1 MRKQQFYVILA
12 LIGVLSFSPQSQ
24 AADNLPEYGEVELP
38 TSTPET
44 GKEYYV
50 YNLNAQKFLT
60 RTTLGGDVN
69 GNCAWGTRACIG
81 DFKVDEFAVDGA
93 NKIGKFDAYV
103 FKLTQDTNTGLF
115 SLFSTG
121 WKRNRDYERSS
132 VAQGYL
138 NVSAAGTYGAGYVYT
153 DHGGESYLYWKIT
166 PSGEMPSAY
175 TMQYKTNENYL
186 APANDAEGSFTLQNE
201 NNNYKYW
208 QFVLKENLPKYYA
221 RIALKQMLDNVKS
234 ELTDKSDA
242 ALEEAFTTAVGIYN
256 DENAGSLQIYAQT
269 TALQTAMDKHTYPG
283 YEDITASC
291 NIGTGFEDV
300 FNRNTTHSATST
312 LAAGKYRLRIQAF
325 DAFTSQ
331 GSYLYAKIK
340 GVEQKTT
347 IGIRTTKYLN
357 INNVPT
363 NTSTSEEAYAEG
375 GYAES
380 LVFEVPLEAEVE
392 VGINIIA
399 SGSRWSTYKNM
410 QLARIGDA
418 SDAATQEQIKTLT
431 DLKESA
437 SVLTKEKMNGSILSK
452 LQETLSA
459 AISLL
464 NETTPQAADVVTAS
478 GNLTSSISDAKT
490 SIANYAI
497 LKQAYDN
504 LFATWNLLKINTP
517 DETGTITSAEA
528 ALKAINDSY
537 EAATVE
543 GIDNEIRAQIAAYHN
558 AENTLRA
565 KAMRKTVDTES
576 IMNGTF
582 DANSNWSG
590 MGTWTQNCVEYYNTA
605 NINLYQTISGL
616 SANETYSLSVQ
627 GFHRANDQKVID
639 AYLNGTGAM
648 NAYLYA
654 KSSNNKE
661 WKLPLMS
668 LYAESGKTSGN
679 DNSRPI
685 SPAEAQENF
694 SKGIYNNVLCGITP
708 GTDGTL
714 TIGIKYEGNLV
725 SRSWTCV
732 DNFSLTR
739 DCHFDPLTGHA
750 TGDILKGDLI
760 ACEAAISQIKD
771 EHSFRA
777 SDDVADKA
785 ISYVRNFSATGINQL
800 SENGWQTI
808 CLPFDVET
816 ITADKNGTPKVLNP
830 ETDFWLYKADLTTQ
844 KFVKASSIEANRI
857 YLLAMPNDPEIYAEE
872 MNISGDVTFSG
883 HGIKKTEIIPVDLA
897 SNYRF
902 TADYQA
908 SNNGYGITD
917 ITENGQSRS
926 VFKTATNNGAFWGYA
941 LQTGTGTA
949 PTYLDLF
956 GDHTTT
962 SLREHNTLAD
972 PSQNIQIYTQGE
984 RIEVNAP
991 NPASLG
997 IYRTDGQFVK
1007 RIRVPQGISQFPM
1020 PAGKYIINGKII
1032 IVNP

>member
-1 MRKQQFYVILA
+1 MRKQQFYAILA
-12 LIGVLSFSPQSQ
+12 FIGLLSFSPQSQ
-24 AADNLPEYGEVELP
+24 AADNLPEYGEVQLP
-38 TSTPET
+38 TSIPET

-93 NKIGKFDAYV
+93 NKIGKFDAFV
-103 FKLTQDTNTGLF
+103 FRLTQDTNTGLF
-115 SLFSTG
+115 SLFSSG
-121 WKRNRDYERSS
+121 WKRNSNDARSS

-166 PSGEMPSAY
+166 PSGETPSTY

-186 APANDAEGSFTLQNE
+186 APANDTEGSFTLQNE
-201 NNNYKYW
+201 NNKYKYW

-283 YEDITASC
+283 YEDLTASC

-300 FNRNTTHSATST
+300 FNRNTIHSATPT
-312 LAAGKYRLRIQAF
+312 LAAGKYRLKIQAF

-363 NTSTSEEAYAEG
+363 NTSTSEEAYAKG

-431 DLKESA
+431 DLKESGSA
-437 SVLTKEKMNGSILSK
+437 LTKEKMNGTILSK
-452 LQETLSA
+452 LQEALSA
-459 AISLL
+459 ATSLL

-478 GNLTSSISDAKT
+478 GNLTSSISAAKT
-490 SIANYAI
+490 SIANYTT
-497 LKQAYDN
+497 LKQAYEN
-504 LFATWNLLKINTP
+504 LSATWSLLKTNTP
-517 DETGTITSAEA
+517 DETEIIASAET
-528 ALKAINDSY
+528 ALKTIGDSY
-537 EAATVE
+537 ETATVE

-558 AENTLRA
+558 AENALRA
-565 KAMRKTVDTES
+565 KAMKKTVDTES
-576 IMNGTF
+576 IVNGTF
-582 DANSNWSG
+582 DANGNWAG
-590 MGTWTQNCVEYYNTA
+590 IGTWADNGVEFYNQKDF
-605 NINLYQTISGL
+605 NMQQTLSGL
-616 SANETYSLSVQ
+616 SAGEMYTLSIQ
-627 GFHRANDQKVID
+627 GFHRANNQRDIN

-648 NAYLYA
+648 NVYLYA
-654 KSSNNKE
+654 KSSSNKE

-668 LYAESGKTSGN
+668 LYAENEGTSGS
-679 DNSRPI
+679 DNNRPMWTT
-685 SPAEAQENF
+685 EAQSNI
-694 SKGIYNNVLCGITP
+694 SNGKYNNVLCGITP
-708 GTDGTL
+708 DADGTL
-714 TIGIKYEGNLV
+714 VIGIRYEGNLV
-725 SRSWTCV
+725 PNSWTYI

-739 DCHFDPLTGHA
+739 DCHFDPATGEA

-760 ACEAAISQIKD
+760 ACQAAVSQIKD

-800 SENGWQTI
+800 SDNGWQTI
-808 CLPFDVET
+808 CLPFNVET
-816 ITADKNGTPKVLNP
+816 ITADKNGTPKALNP
-830 ETDFWLYKADLTTQ
+830 ETDFWLYRADFTTR
-844 KFVKASSIEANRI
+844 KFVKANSIEANQL

-872 MNISGDVTFSG
+872 MNISGDVIFSG
-883 HGIKKTEIIPVDLA
+883 HGIKKTEITPVDLA

-917 ITENGQSRS
+917 ITENNQSRS
-926 VFKTATNNGAFWGYA
+926 VFKAATNNGAFWGYA

-949 PTYLDLF
+949 PAYLNLF
-956 GDHTTT
+956 GDNTTT
-962 SLREHNTLAD
+962 SLREHNILAA
-972 PSQNIQIYTQGE
+972 SSENIQIYSQGE
-984 RIEVNAP
+984 LIEVNAP
-991 NPASLG
+991 NPASLN
-997 IYRTDGQFVK
+997 IYGTDGQFVK
-1007 RIRVPQGISQFPM
+1007 RIRVPQGISQFPI
-1020 PAGKYIINGKII
+1020 PVGKYIINGKII